1 MIPLLVGVLA
11 AFVAY
16 GRWRLAP
23 LSGSRPSAL
32 GAAH

>member
-1 MIPLLVGVLA
+1 VALMNVVVAFLA

-23 LSGSRPSAL
+23 YR
-32 GAAH
+32 

>member
-1 MIPLLVGVLA
+1 MWAGGVVSVALMNVVVALLA

-23 LSGSRPSAL
+23 
-32 GAAH
+32 